1 MKDIARNHE
10 ATVIIELFQS
20 QLNLNSATIR
30 SMIRPWVGITL
41 CLAGASSLFILG
53 CTDSSD
59 PATRWDQASAKA
71 SEAFQQGKFGEAE
84 TLWKAALKDAE
95 NFPPDDPRLV
105 VSLKSLADLDNDQKK
120 FTEAEPLYQRLL
132 AIEEKIQGADHP
144 DVATTL
150 YRLAKLYHAQGKT
163 TEAEPLYQ
171 RALAIKDRVL
181 GPTHPD
187 VVMILESYGALLR
200 EMNRTDNT
208 SRLIEARLKAH
219 RGKGTL
225 EICPN

>member
-1 MKDIARNHE
+1 M
-10 ATVIIELFQS
+10 
-20 QLNLNSATIR
+20 
-30 SMIRPWVGITL
+30 L
-41 CLAGASSLFILG
+41 CLAGASSLLVFG
-53 CTDSSD
+53 CTGSSD
-59 PATRWDQASAKA
+59 PAASWEKDSAKA
-71 SEAFQQGKFGEAE
+71 SEAFQQGKYDEAE

-95 NFPPDDPRLV
+95 SFPPDDPRLV
-105 VSLKSLADLDNDQKK
+105 VSLKSLADLYDDQKN
-120 FTEAEPLYQRLL
+120 FTEAAPLYQRLL
-132 AIEEKIQGADHP
+132 VIEEKTQGPDHP

-171 RALAIKDRVL
+171 RALAIRDRVL

-208 SRLIEARLKAH
+208 VRLIEARIKAS

>member
-1 MKDIARNHE
+1 MKVRFSSPRQEMLALDTVTTRNE
-10 ATVIIELFQS
+10 K
-20 QLNLNSATIR
+20 
-30 SMIRPWVGITL
+30 RPWIRAAL
-41 CLAGASSLFILG
+41 CLATAASLFILG

-59 PATRWDQASAKA
+59 PATRWEKASAKA
-71 SEAFQQGKFGEAE
+71 SEAFQQGKYDEAE

-95 NFPPDDPRLV
+95 SFPPDDPRLV
-105 VSLKSLADLDNDQKK
+105 VSLKSLADLYDDQKK
-120 FTEAEPLYQRLL
+120 LTEAEPLYQRLL
-132 AIEEKIQGADHP
+132 AIEEKVQGSDHP

-150 YRLAKLYHAQGKT
+150 YRLAKLYHAQGKM

-171 RALAIKDRVL
+171 RALAIRDRVL

-200 EMNRTDNT
+200 GLNRTDNT
-208 SRLIEARLKAH
+208 ARLIEARMKAI
-219 RGKGTL
+219 RGKGIL

>member
-1 MKDIARNHE
+1 MA
-10 ATVIIELFQS
+10 
-20 QLNLNSATIR
+20 
-30 SMIRPWVGITL
+30 
-41 CLAGASSLFILG
+41 ASTLFILG

-59 PATRWDQASAKA
+59 PATRWGKASAKA
-71 SEAFQQGKFGEAE
+71 SEALQQGKYDEAE

-95 NFPPDDPRLV
+95 SFPPDDPRLV
-105 VSLKSLADLDNDQKK
+105 VSLKSLADLYNDQKK

-132 AIEEKIQGADHP
+132 AIEEKIQGSDHP

-150 YRLAKLYHAQGKT
+150 YRLAKLYHAQGKS

-171 RALAIKDRVL
+171 RALAIRDRVM

-200 EMNRTDNT
+200 EMHRTDNT
-208 SRLIEARLKAH
+208 ARLIEARIKAH

>member
-1 MKDIARNHE
+1 LSTINQATPLRNE
-10 ATVIIELFQS
+10 
-20 QLNLNSATIR
+20 
-30 SMIRPWVGITL
+30 IRPWVQVVL
-41 CLAGASSLFILG
+41 CLAGATSLLVLG
-53 CTDSSD
+53 CTESSD
-59 PATRWDQASAKA
+59 PVARWEKDSAKA
-71 SEAFQQGKFGEAE
+71 SEAFLQGRFGEAE
-84 TLWKAALKDAE
+84 TLWEAALKDAE
-95 NFPPDDPRLV
+95 SFPPDDPRLV
-105 VSLKSLADLDNDQKK
+105 VSLKSLADLYNDQKK
-120 FTEAEPLYQRLL
+120 VTEAEPLYQRLL
-132 AIEEKIQGADHP
+132 AIEEKIQGSDHP

-163 TEAEPLYQ
+163 TGAEPLYQ